1 MRRVVASLLPLLIAA
16 LIAAPLMGQTTLG
29 FRGGLSD
36 ATISSDLEA
45 VADQEARR
53 GVVAGLDIAFPVG
66 NAVELR
72 IGGAYVQK
80 GTVQSVDLP
89 SEGIRGSASIE
100 ADWIQASALA
110 RIGTPRDGGMSFG
123 LLLGPWA
130 ASLLSCEASLD
141 VDAGELGSV
150 SETASCDDTTTSTDF
165 GIAAGAG
172 LEMAISD
179 GLRLGVDLIYSLGLA
194 NVDDTSTDDTSS
206 GDTKTRHLA
215 LQAGFVIPLGG

>member
-1 MRRVVASLLPLLIAA
+1 MRRVVTSFLPLLV
-16 LIAAPLMGQTTLG
+16 AAPLMAQTTLG

-36 ATISSDLEA
+36 ATVSSDAEE
-45 VADQEARR
+45 VSNQEARR
-53 GVVAGLDIAFPVG
+53 GVLAGLDLAFPIG

-80 GTVQSVDLP
+80 GTTAPVNLP
-89 SEGIRGSASIE
+89 SEGITGSTSIE
-100 ADWIQASALA
+100 ADWVQASALV

-130 ASLLSCEASLD
+130 ASLLSCDASLD
-141 VDAGELGSV
+141 FEVGELGPVRESM
-150 SETASCDDTTTSTDF
+150 SCDDVTTSTDF
-165 GIAAGAG
+165 GVAAGAG
-172 LEMAISD
+172 VEMAISD

-194 NVDDTSTDDTSS
+194 NIDDTSMEE
-206 GDTKTRHLA
+206 TKTRHLA

>member
-1 MRRVVASLLPLLIAA
+1 MRRVVTSLLPLLIAA
-16 LIAAPLMGQTTLG
+16 PLMAQTTLG
-29 FRGGLSD
+29 FRGGLS
-36 ATISSDLEA
+36 EA
-45 VADQEARR
+45 RASTDVEDTVDQEARR

-66 NAVELR
+66 SAVELR

-80 GTVQSVDLP
+80 GTGVSADLP
-89 SEGIRGSASIE
+89 SEGISGSTSIE
-100 ADWIQASALA
+100 ADWVQASALV
-110 RIGTPRDGGMSFG
+110 RIGTPRDGGASFG

-141 VDAGELGSV
+141 FDVGELGPV
-150 SETASCDDTTTSTDF
+150 SESISCDDLTKSTDY

-172 LEMAISD
+172 VEMAISD

-194 NVDDTSTDDTSS
+194 NIDDTSTEDV
-206 GDTKTRHLA
+206 KTRHLA